1 MISIPIALFVIF
13 VLNVFLELLFIIW
26 CLTKVSANKKD
37 YEEYIEEEYG
47 EESST
52 KKGN

>member
-1 MISIPIALFVIF
+1 MISIPIILFVLLAIF
-13 VLNVFLELLFIIW
+13 TFLFFILIIW
-26 CLTKVSANKKD
+26 ALMKASEDKKD
-37 YEEYIEEEYG
+37 YEEYLEEEYG